1 MAELL
6 FWNTLSESAN
16 WLGETLGEQ
25 VTPKSLIQKILD
37 RAVLVTKPLTGAPLP
52 PTVIKA
58 LLPRGVRIASVW
70 LFPKQSDVGEFEK
83 RMNERM
89 VQVHGVPVTGGIYT
103 GHVQKQVIPLLPFQ
117 IADLITHGNIEIGL
131 VHENQLDGYK
141 FRESECGFILPVGTP
156 HIATLETCGIN
167 RDDLLVLANQL
178 GASGIAQADDAQIL
192 TDVRFWATTDSLVE
206 AFEPYGLT
214 EEKIRNGSTKY
225 IEDAKK
231 LQGQG
236 GKGRAVQPMFCPY
249 EIMQGLVH
257 KAKPKLLKE
266 CRGWEI
272 LEKRFSTTY
281 TKFQKQDPRQFTD

>member
-156 HIATLETCGIN
+156 HVATLETCGIN
-167 RDDLLVLANQL
+167 RDDLLALADQL
-178 GASGIAQADDAQIL
+178 SANDAGDSDHRKASDRPSSASKHSSNINPSRDTDLTSEILKAKSKALDPSSDIAVWTALRDMALDG
-192 TDVRFWATTDSLVE
+192 E
-206 AFEPYGLT
+206 GLFT
-214 EEKIRNGSTKY
+214 
-225 IEDAKK
+225 
-231 LQGQG
+231 
-236 GKGRAVQPMFCPY
+236 
-249 EIMQGLVH
+249 GLVNDEGLH
-257 KAKPKLLKE
+257 Y
-266 CRGWEI
+266 
-272 LEKRFSTTY
+272 EKSSGGAATLNKSALSKRLTRLRSKGTA
-281 TKFQKQDPRQFTD
+281 